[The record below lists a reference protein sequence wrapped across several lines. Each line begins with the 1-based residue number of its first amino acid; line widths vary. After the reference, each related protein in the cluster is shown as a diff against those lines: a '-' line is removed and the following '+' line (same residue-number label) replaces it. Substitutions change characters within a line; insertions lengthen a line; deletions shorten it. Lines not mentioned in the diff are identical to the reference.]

1 MVQITL
7 ICIVSIAMSVSVS
20 SVFFIALTS
29 SKPSKPTLLEGSCGL
44 LLIQKHSYLLSRRS
58 YPVVQEHHLQYTCQP
73 CWIFFCTFALL
84 HFCALTRSN
93 WCCRIYHVLSNFL
106 GMLRNIFIV
115 LCSSYTHWIFWRRTY
130 ANAVYRQLYPGKGY
144 VELLLPWS
152 WSFEWLAAWTND
164 LVICCKAET
173 SLSWLEF

>member
-44 LLIQKHSYLLSRRS
+44 LLIQKHSYPLSRQS

-106 GMLRNIFIV
+106 KARICQCRLQMAISRKGISGVVIAVVMV
-115 LCSSYTHWIFWRRTY
+115 LQVTS
-130 ANAVYRQLYPGKGY
+130 K
-144 VELLLPWS
+144 
-152 WSFEWLAAWTND
+152 WLAARTND
-164 LVICCKAET
+164 LVICCKAEA